1 MNRYKIWSYATL
13 CGLMLAVAGMTTNA
27 QASECGLSC
36 CIAAGVDGVSS
47 GTGIGLTAQYDWM
60 RMKTIRQGTSK
71 ISPTQVIDNDLATRA
86 NGSMHMVPTEMIMQK
101 ISFNAAYRWN
111 EDNAA
116 VLTVPYIINDMKM
129 MRGMKMMTGNTYT
142 STVMDTIKGVGDI
155 SLVYLHDVYKDADFR
170 TRQRFSVGA
179 GIKAPTGENKKRSAN
194 NSLVHMMMQPGTG
207 SWDGFL
213 VANGTMGFGE
223 HNDMGAL
230 WTLSPSMMYQ
240 INTRNDLGYKLGNRL
255 NYDLSARYRLTS
267 FFNMKL
273 DMNGIWTAKDST
285 DGTVDAVSGLVGY
298 QRTTG
303 TMTSMIDNVANT
315 GVHSL
320 FISPGFQWLVNGN
333 VAISGEYRIPVYQ
346 KATGIQQVTDNW
358 FFLRAR
364 VSF

>member
-1 MNRYKIWSYATL
+1 MNRFKIWGCATL
-13 CGLMLAVAGMTTNA
+13 CGLVLAFAGMTTNA

-47 GTGIGLTAQYDWM
+47 GTGISLNAQYEWM
-60 RMKTIRQGTSK
+60 RMKTNRQGTSK
-71 ISPTQVIDNDLATRA
+71 ISPTQIIDDNLATRA
-86 NGSMHMVPTEMIMQK
+86 NGSMYMVSTEMIMQK
-101 ISFNAAYRWN
+101 ISMNAAYRWS
-111 EDNAA
+111 EDSAV

-129 MRGMKMMTGNTYT
+129 MRGMKMMTGTTYT
-142 STVMDTIKGVGDI
+142 NTVMDTVKGVGDV
-155 SLVYLHDVYKDADFR
+155 SLIYLHDVYKDADFR

-179 GIKAPTGENKKRSAN
+179 GLKAPVGEHEKRKAN
-194 NSLVHMMMQPGTG
+194 NDLVHMMMQPGTG

-213 VANGTMGFGE
+213 LANGTMGFGE
-223 HNDMGAL
+223 HNDMGAQWL
-230 WTLSPSMMYQ
+230 LSPSVMYQ
-240 INTRNDLGYKLGNRL
+240 INTRNDLGYKHGNRL
-255 NYDLSARYRLTS
+255 NYDLSSRYRLTS

-273 DMNGIWTAKDST
+273 DMNGIWSAKDST
-285 DGTVDAVSGLVGY
+285 DGTIDAVSGKVGY
-298 QRTTG
+298 QNTT
-303 TMTSMIDNVANT
+303 MSVIDNVANT
-315 GVHSL
+315 GIHSL